1 MADII
6 ALLVIAAVIAAAVAY
21 MVKAKRNGAKC
32 IGCPAGGSCP
42 SGGKAPKKKLD
53 GPVIGRKTLKISGMH
68 CQYCGVAVSQALN
81 GIAGVRAEVDPVK
94 GRAKIA
100 FDRKVSEDILKN
112 AVEKAGYHVTGIS

>member
-53 GPVIGRKTLKISGMH
+53 GPVIGR
-68 CQYCGVAVSQALN
+68 
-81 GIAGVRAEVDPVK
+81 
-94 GRAKIA
+94 
-100 FDRKVSEDILKN
+100 
-112 AVEKAGYHVTGIS
+112 